1 MGIIL
6 EGIFKNTMQ
15 VCRLEEFGMGEGQ
28 VWAVV
33 NTIINLQVP

>member
-15 VCRLEEFGMGEGQ
+15 VCGLDEFGTGEGQ
-28 VWAVV
+28 V
-33 NTIINLQVP
+33 NTIMNFQVP